1 MLVAVNAPELAGD
14 IPPEALQMFAETFL
28 ASYTNRSALDPDRLS
43 YYRAYR
49 AIRAFARGSAL
60 RTPGVVAGL
69 KPPDQYAWG
78 SDGSMRRLA
87 STFGDI
93 TGIELPLPA
102 DVDPE

>member
-1 MLVAVNAPELAGD
+1 
-14 IPPEALQMFAETFL
+14 
-28 ASYTNRSALDPDRLS
+28 
-43 YYRAYR
+43 
-49 AIRAFARGSAL
+49 
-60 RTPGVVAGL
+60 VVAGL